1 VVTHQ
6 PCRLYTLRATLYE
19 QGSIGDFYDPL
30 MFLYL
35 LDLLIFFIFSNNLDY
50 LVVDGEVG
58 GGSGVAEV
66 ASIAEMASGIGGG
79 SSVSGGGMSISYGGS
94 MGNSNGGSMGNSNGG
109 SMCNSNGGSN
119 GMDSLLDGVSSGLMD
134 NGLVDGLVSGSNSG
148 DGDLSVYRHVLEDRL
163 GNVVGSDNGGG
174 LVGGNGGGDMGL
186 GGLSDR
192 VGQGGNLGDDLGI
205 SVCLCSRV
213 GKVTSKSVVLNGS
226 TVMSG
231 SPDEVRRSSQG
242 SGSQRKSGGDNGG
255 RAAGSQK
262 SREDK
267 EPVHD
272 DVVWKLSCIC

>member
-1 VVTHQ
+1 MVTHQ

-94 MGNSNGGSMGNSNGG
+94 MGNSNGGSM
-109 SMCNSNGGSN
+109 CNSNGGSN
-119 GMDSLLDGVSSGLMD
+119 GMDSLLDCVSSGLMD

-186 GGLSDR
+186 GGLSNG

-205 SVCLCSRV
+205 SVGLSSRV
-213 GKVTSKSVVLNGS
+213 GKVTSKSTIN
-226 TVMSG
+226 
-231 SPDEVRRSSQG
+231 
-242 SGSQRKSGGDNGG
+242 DN
-255 RAAGSQK
+255 QN
-262 SREDK
+262 
-267 EPVHD
+267 
-272 DVVWKLSCIC
+272 